1 MNNKPIDY
9 IVVQGVVTQCLS
21 KGLFRVRILENNE
34 YVIAHMSGKI
44 RRNFIRII
52 VGDHVTL
59 EVSSYDLTRGRI
71 IYRYK
76 TPPKQG
82 KTQ

>member
-76 TPPKQG
+76 TPPKKG
-82 KTQ
+82 KTH